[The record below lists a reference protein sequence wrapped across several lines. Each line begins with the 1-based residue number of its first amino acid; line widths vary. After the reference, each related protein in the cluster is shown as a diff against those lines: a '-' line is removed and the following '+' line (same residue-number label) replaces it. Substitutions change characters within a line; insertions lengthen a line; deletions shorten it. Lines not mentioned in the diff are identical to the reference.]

1 MKETMC
7 VYITNRTPARPAQA
21 AWMGR
26 VVGARGTPGA
36 GQGRSPSTVPPAS
49 PPPGARGCSPNAAA
63 CAVAPPLCACFLP
76 RPPSGGGAYPLFR
89 PVTPSHLSVQTSCP
103 RRSSPAAL
111 RGGRAGPSSKATY
124 GKRAMRGAARGCG
137 PSAKRRPGA
146 GSFPSF
152 LTAGTLHAARD
163 QRHAW
168 NVIF

>member
-1 MKETMC
+1 MC
-7 VYITNRTPARPAQA
+7 VRYKQDPGRPAQA

-36 GQGRSPSTVPPAS
+36 GQGRSPAS
-49 PPPGARGCSPNAAA
+49 PPPPGARGCSPNAA
-63 CAVAPPLCACFLP
+63 CALAPPLCACFLP

-137 PSAKRRPGA
+137 PSATRRPEA

>member
-1 MKETMC
+1 MC
-7 VYITNRTPARPAQA
+7 VHYKQDPGAPCPGGLDGPR
-21 AWMGR
+21 GR
-26 VVGARGTPGA
+26 SPGTPGA
-36 GQGRSPSTVPPAS
+36 GQGRPL
-49 PPPGARGCSPNAAA
+49 PPGARGCSPNAA

-137 PSAKRRPGA
+137 PSATRRPEA